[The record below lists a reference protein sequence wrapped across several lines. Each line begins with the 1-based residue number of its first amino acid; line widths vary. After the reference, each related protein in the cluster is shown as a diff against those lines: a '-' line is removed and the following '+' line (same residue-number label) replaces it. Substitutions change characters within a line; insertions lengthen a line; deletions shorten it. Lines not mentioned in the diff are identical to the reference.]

1 MAQHMGALS
10 GYTRDSIDSPKRDSV
25 VTSRNFR
32 SRGQTYV
39 LAAAAETGAYPTL
52 NEWLDIDCFT
62 VRWQSFQN
70 SINMHGQTSGI
81 GEGLPLEEWFDQKSA
96 EFPLMPVNG
105 VDPFVCK
112 WSSRLVI
119 APHWTDGE
127 VLPVDGRHTLHI
139 LWLDGVDELGTNEVH
154 QEGLWQ
160 ILMDFVEPDE
170 EVVIAQ

>member
-1 MAQHMGALS
+1 
-10 GYTRDSIDSPKRDSV
+10 
-25 VTSRNFR
+25 
-32 SRGQTYV
+32 
-39 LAAAAETGAYPTL
+39 
-52 NEWLDIDCFT
+52 
-62 VRWQSFQN
+62 
-70 SINMHGQTSGI
+70 MHGQTSGI